1 MQNEEATRKNWE
13 SGKKE
18 EQFVSIEKKI
28 SRRFGRVV
36 MLCCII
42 LGVVTSILSY
52 ISSISAVSETINNTS
67 DVAAEYVS
75 AALSKYVAIAYETGS
90 IARLA
95 DPERAVE
102 EKVSILNQRIKD
114 HDFDG
119 GYLLDSNGIDMITG
133 EDLSDREY
141 FKEGMKGNTY
151 ISTPAYSDVTKAV
164 SYVVSA
170 PLWEG
175 GIPDTT
181 VVGVVVYV
189 PNGEFLNDIM
199 RSIKIGKGG
208 TAFMLDAKGIT
219 IADIDSKLV
228 GVEDSVALGDTNP
241 RLKKYS
247 NICKKMIAGEAG
259 TGTYTYNGKTKVV
272 AYSPVPGTNGWSIGI
287 AAVRNEF
294 LGKFFLALAFTV
306 IFVVIFTVYG
316 IGCGNKLGKAVVNPI
331 ITSVDRLK
339 LLAAGDF
346 HSAVPVPTENDETAI
361 LMNCLSETIYD
372 LNTVVSDI
380 SSQLA
385 ELADGNFMLDVNET
399 YKGDFSQISDSFRD
413 ITTSLSTAM
422 RDIDSNAESV
432 RKGATDLAGAS
443 QVLAEGATDQ
453 ASAIE
458 ELTAT
463 MTDISEKIH
472 NNAENAEKVRVIVEA
487 MNNQVLASNDQ
498 MKCNTEAMAKIRD
511 ASDRIAEIISSIEE
525 IASQTNL
532 LALNA
537 SIEAARAGEAG
548 KGFAVVAQEVGNL
561 ANSTKESLD
570 EVETVIK
577 RVQSNVEEITTYVND
592 NSQKLERQ
600 NEYFSNVFTGIKDM
614 TQLLG
619 VSVNAV
625 ETMGEAYNK
634 QASVIQN
641 TVSINKEIA
650 DNIRNENTQFN
661 SINHMVEGNVNDI
674 SDMSAQINM
683 INGMVDEINQLLR
696 GNE

>member
-1 MQNEEATRKNWE
+1 MQNEEVTRKNLE
-13 SGKKE
+13 NGKKG
-18 EQFVSIEKKI
+18 EQFVSIEQKI

-95 DPERAVE
+95 DPERTAE
-102 EKVSILNQRIKD
+102 EKASILNQRIKD

-151 ISTPAYSDVTKAV
+151 ISTPAYSDVTKSV

-181 VVGVVVYV
+181 AVGVVVYV

-208 TAFMLDAKGIT
+208 TAFMLDANGIT

-247 NICKKMIAGEAG
+247 NICKRMIAGEAG

-316 IGCGNKLGKAVVNPI
+316 IQCGNKLGKAVVNPI
-331 ITSVDRLK
+331 VTSVDRLREI
-339 LLAAGDF
+339 F
-346 HSAVPVPTENDETAI
+346 I
-361 LMNCLSETIYD
+361 LQCRYQQKM
-372 LNTVVSDI
+372 
-380 SSQLA
+380 
-385 ELADGNFMLDVNET
+385 
-399 YKGDFSQISDSFRD
+399 
-413 ITTSLSTAM
+413 
-422 RDIDSNAESV
+422 
-432 RKGATDLAGAS
+432 
-443 QVLAEGATDQ
+443 
-453 ASAIE
+453 
-458 ELTAT
+458 
-463 MTDISEKIH
+463 
-472 NNAENAEKVRVIVEA
+472 
-487 MNNQVLASNDQ
+487 
-498 MKCNTEAMAKIRD
+498 MKP
-511 ASDRIAEIISSIEE
+511 
-525 IASQTNL
+525 Q
-532 LALNA
+532 
-537 SIEAARAGEAG
+537 
-548 KGFAVVAQEVGNL
+548 
-561 ANSTKESLD
+561 
-570 EVETVIK
+570 
-577 RVQSNVEEITTYVND
+577 Y
-592 NSQKLERQ
+592 
-600 NEYFSNVFTGIKDM
+600 
-614 TQLLG
+614 
-619 VSVNAV
+619 
-625 ETMGEAYNK
+625 
-634 QASVIQN
+634 
-641 TVSINKEIA
+641 
-650 DNIRNENTQFN
+650 
-661 SINHMVEGNVNDI
+661 
-674 SDMSAQINM
+674 
-683 INGMVDEINQLLR
+683 
-696 GNE
+696 